1 MTHVDNV
8 DQCILLNDLRHI
20 SSITKPKGDG
30 FFLCCNKAPK
40 RRDSNIGSRSSFSVY
55 LGFLYIFG
63 IFVPGIIRHP
73 VRLLII

>member
-30 FFLCCNKAPK
+30 FFCVVTRLQS
-40 RRDSNIGSRSSFSVY
+40 DETLI
-55 LGFLYIFG
+55 LGLDLVFLYILGFC
-63 IFVPGIIRHP
+63 ISLVSSYPE
-73 VRLLII
+73 L